1 MDSILVVCYSFTG
14 NSRRLAQ
21 LIASH
26 HGWPLA
32 EIRDAAPRGNFGC
45 LLDSLLR
52 RQPAIRY
59 DGPDPADFR
68 TVVLVSPIWAWR
80 LAGPMR
86 SFIAAH
92 ANALQRVAV
101 VSTMGGSG
109 ASNALLEID
118 GLLGRPPLLAD
129 AFTAQEIQ
137 DGSCTAR
144 AIAFGDALVPG
155 STRTQAAQPGAWAPH
170 GSSTAPQGTP

>member
-14 NSRRLAQ
+14 NSRRLAG
-21 LIASH
+21 LLASH
-26 HGWPLA
+26 HGWPLG
-32 EIRDAAPRGNFGC
+32 EIRDAAPRSNLGC

-52 RQPAIRY
+52 RKPAIRY

-92 ANALQRVAV
+92 QDALRRVAV
-101 VSTMGGSG
+101 LSTRGGSG

-118 GLLGRPPLLAD
+118 RLLGHPPLLAD
-129 AFTAQEIQ
+129 AFTAQEIL

-155 STRTQAAQPGAWAPH
+155 STRVRAGEPGAWAPH
-170 GSSTAPQGTP
+170 GSTTAHQGTP